1 MSTKISLQPAFVN
14 YVEYIIT
21 SEQWI
26 AIIIMDM
33 CDGHIFVT
41 PETDG

>member
-14 YVEYIIT
+14 YVEYIIA
-21 SEQWI
+21 SKRRI
-26 AIIIMDM
+26 AIMDM
-33 CDGHIFVT
+33 CGGHIFVT